1 MKNNFDLRKFLI
13 ENKLTSNSRLFE
25 SQEIS
30 KIHPILESI
39 FDKVAGM
46 VKGKSDKENATI
58 DALKKFGIQ
67 IGKPFY
73 TFRYLA
79 GASKED
85 KALQF
90 FPTLSPEQKEKVN
103 VPIPN
108 GFDGPIVKDG
118 LVKITFQS
126 LEEDEDGILKL
137 TTVAGDYNFKTGK
150 FMDDDGPES
159 HPVESPDEIEK
170 ELGGLD
176 DDDKL
181 YTNGIKVVP
190 YNGSL
195 WQKFV
200 DSKQN

>member
-1 MKNNFDLRKFLI
+1 MDNFDLRKYLA
-13 ENKLTSNSRLFE
+13 EGRLFKE
-25 SQEIS
+25 DK
-30 KIHPILESI
+30 KIPPILESI

-58 DALKKFGIQ
+58 DSLKKFGIE

-73 TFRYLA
+73 TFNYLA

-118 LVKITFQS
+118 LTKMTIQS
-126 LEEDEDGILKL
+126 VEENEDGTLKIIS
-137 TTVAGDYNFKTGK
+137 VVGDYNFKTGK

-159 HPVESPDEIEK
+159 YPIESPDQIEK
-170 ELGGLD
+170 EFDGLD
-176 DDDKL
+176 DGDKF
-181 YTNGIKVVP
+181 YTNGIKMVP

-195 WQKFV
+195 WQEFV
-200 DSKQN
+200 DSK